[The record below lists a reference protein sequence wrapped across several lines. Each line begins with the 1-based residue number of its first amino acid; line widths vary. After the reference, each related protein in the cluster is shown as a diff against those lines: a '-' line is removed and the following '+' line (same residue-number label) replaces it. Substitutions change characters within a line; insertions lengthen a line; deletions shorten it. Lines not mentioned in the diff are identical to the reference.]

1 MSNKDIGKK
10 NIMRDKEVKDPEGL
24 KEINGY
30 DFNKGVNY
38 DEIFKSFETTG
49 FQATQLAKAI
59 DLIKKMRQDRC
70 KIYLGYTSSMVTSG
84 LRDIFR
90 YLVQHKF
97 VDVIVTTAGGVE
109 EDIIKCIKPFLLGS
123 FSADGSELRKKGI
136 NRTGNIF
143 VPNSRYCAF
152 EDFFVPF
159 LRRLVKRQESEGI
172 ITPSELINILGK
184 EINNEESIYYWAYKN
199 NIPVF
204 CPALTDGSMGDMIYF
219 FTYENPSLKIDIV
232 NDIRRLND
240 LTIESKKTGLI
251 ILGSGLIKHHILN
264 TNMMRNG
271 CDYAVYFNTSQ
282 EYDGSDAGARPDEA
296 VSWGKILPKAESV
309 KVYGDVT
316 ILFPLVVAQTFAK
329 EKEKDLK
336 ASER

>member
-10 NIMRDKEVKDPEGL
+10 NVMRDKEAKDPEGL
-24 KEINGY
+24 KEIHSY

-59 DLIKKMRQDRC
+59 ELIKKMRQERC

-90 YLVQHKF
+90 YLAQRKF

-123 FSADGSELRKKGI
+123 FSADGSDLRKKGI

-159 LRRLVKRQESEGI
+159 LRKLVKRQESEGI
-172 ITPSELINILGK
+172 ITPSELINLLGK
-184 EINNEESIYYWAYKN
+184 EINNEESIYYWTYKN

-219 FTYENPSLKIDIV
+219 FTYESPSLKIDIV
-232 NDIRRLND
+232 NDIRKLND

-271 CDYAVYFNTSQ
+271 CDYAVYFNTAQ

-296 VSWGKILPKAESV
+296 VSWGKILPKAQSV

-329 EKEKDLK
+329 EKDLK
-336 ASER
+336 ASPQS